1 MKVKEIAKALHLSE
15 STVSKALNGAFDV
28 SKETKQTVLAYA
40 KAHGYKFKDER
51 LTVKGVRRLCFI
63 YDNVDSMSQS
73 NIIIP
78 LGLAFSSYARNN
90 NFEVVQTP
98 IKTITTSYN
107 DFMKENNFDGAFI
120 AGLNYKSP
128 LLNELKDTVYPTVLY
143 DNVMVGDMV
152 ATINNENINT
162 IANLIKLLKK
172 LGHTKIGFI
181 NGDRNSFVSNERFA
195 GYIIGQISEDIEYNP
210 NYVYYGDFTESC
222 GIKAAKYFSKT
233 DVTAVVCV
241 SDLIAI
247 GLIGGLEKEGL
258 KVPDDISVT
267 GYDDLDIS
275 KYFKPSL
282 TTIKQD
288 LNILG
293 EKAFTLLTSILMNR
307 SSQRLV
313 INGEIKIRESISV
326 MRPRSLS
333 NQ

>member
-28 SKETKQTVLAYA
+28 SKETKQIVLAYA
-40 KAHGYKFKDER
+40 KANGYKFKDER

-63 YDNVDSMSQS
+63 FDNVNSMSQS

-78 LGLAFSSYARNN
+78 LGLAFSDYARKN

-143 DNVMVGDMV
+143 DNIMSGEMV

-162 IANLIKLLKK
+162 ISKLIKALKG

-181 NGDRNSFVSNERFA
+181 HGDRNSFVSNERFA
-195 GYIIGQISEDIEYNP
+195 GYIIGQITENIEYNP
-210 NYVYYGDFTESC
+210 NYVYYGNFTEQC
-222 GIKAAKYFSKT
+222 GIDAAKYFSKT
-233 DVTAVVCV
+233 DVTAIICV

-247 GLIGGLEKEGL
+247 GLIGGLEREGL
-258 KVPDDISVT
+258 RVPEDISVT

-282 TTIKQD
+282 TTVKQD

-307 SSQRLV
+307 ASQRIV
-313 INGEIKIRESISV
+313 INGEVKIRDSIST
-326 MRPRSLS
+326 MRPRVLS